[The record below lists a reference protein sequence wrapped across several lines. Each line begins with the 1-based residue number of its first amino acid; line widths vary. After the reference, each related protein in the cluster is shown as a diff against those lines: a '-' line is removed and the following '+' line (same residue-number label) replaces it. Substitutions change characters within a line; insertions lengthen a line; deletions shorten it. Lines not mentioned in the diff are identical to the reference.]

1 MPNVAVALP
10 KAPPLAAPALPQAPL
25 LNRPI
30 VVVPVAIVR
39 PPVVVAPTV
48 RPVTLA
54 TITRNLQAALAPEAP
69 PVAPTTKGFPGFVS
83 RNFNQV
89 SQHQPGVSNEKHL
102 SGLANLFTPPTTR
115 TPERRQAPRP
125 VADRPKVATP
135 QPLPAPA
142 LSKKPEAPKAPVL
155 APKVAQALPKPRT
168 AEQPKPS
175 PAPVKPQAVTT
186 PAAPPAT
193 QPPLARKPET
203 TKVPAPAKPPAPAG
217 AAPAS
222 SPSPTS
228 PTPTRPTPTS
238 LTPAKPVLVQTGA
251 KQAAESKPASETAP
265 QNELRVEA
273 KAPLLEN
280 QPVRQSEPS
289 KLGQEARNQDRVEN
303 PASLTKT
310 VQPSPAAG
318 PRPADSEKL
327 AQTRPELSEVKVG
340 EVQRSQVNAL
350 QAPSAREQLT
360 LVQENGAGLSAGGG
374 FGSGGGGGQQG
385 RQRRRQ
391 DEQEGPEQ
399 IGTAEMLGGDDHGE
413 WWLLRGEE
421 NLRTLSSELR
431 EAMFFLRAPQRR
443 LGEDFE
449 QARKRQKAEQQAP
462 KQPVQTEIR
471 QREENQQTGDRVEMG
486 AIELCLTCGNDL
498 GGVDPRRCPACLRQA
513 AQATLELLQADP
525 RFLVYRVF
533 LTACRQPVAS
543 RAVYRLRDF
552 ASLPSGAYCV
562 QAA

>member
-69 PVAPTTKGFPGFVS
+69 PVVPTTKGFPGFVS

-89 SQHQPGVSNEKHL
+89 SQHQPGASNEKHL
-102 SGLANLFTPPTTR
+102 SGLANLFTPPTT
-115 TPERRQAPRP
+115 TSPERRQAPRP
-125 VADRPKVATP
+125 ALERPKVTTP

-142 LSKKPEAPKAPVL
+142 LSKKPDPPKAPTL
-155 APKVAQALPKPRT
+155 APKVAQASPKPRA

-175 PAPVKPQAVTT
+175 PAPVKSQAVTT
-186 PAAPPAT
+186 PAAPPAP

-203 TKVPAPAKPPAPAG
+203 AKVPAPAKPPAPAA
-217 AAPAS
+217 AAPTS
-222 SPSPTS
+222 NPSPTS
-228 PTPTRPTPTS
+228 PSPTRPTPANPVPVPS
-238 LTPAKPVLVQTGA
+238 GAKP
-251 KQAAESKPASETAP
+251 AAESKTAPETAP
-265 QNELRVEA
+265 QNELKVEA
-273 KAPLLEN
+273 KPPLLEK
-280 QPVRQSEPS
+280 QPVRQAEPP
-289 KLGQEARNQDRVEN
+289 KPGQEARNQDRVEN
-303 PASLTKT
+303 PTSLTKAIL
-310 VQPSPAAG
+310 PSPAG
-318 PRPADSEKL
+318 PRPAESEKL

-350 QAPSAREQLT
+350 QAPGAREQMT

-391 DEQEGPEQ
+391 DEQDGPEQ
-399 IGTAEMLGGDDHGE
+399 IGTAEMLGGDEHTE

-421 NLRTLSSELR
+421 NLRALSSELR

-471 QREENQQTGDRVEMG
+471 GREENQQTGDRVEMEV
-486 AIELCLTCGNDL
+486 IELCLTCGNDL
-498 GGVDPRRCPACLRQA
+498 GGLDPRRCPACLCQA

-525 RFLVYRVF
+525 RFLAYRVF

-543 RAVYRLRDF
+543 QAVYRLRDF